1 MLASDLCH
9 ILAPCVAGMMLELS
23 KKHTKVS
30 ENSGAALRGFQNT
43 GKSMLA
49 GRFPFP
55 GSPDIGVSFK
65 IKGQTLLKTWKPKR
79 GPVKTTVPPKWC

>member
-1 MLASDLCH
+1 
-9 ILAPCVAGMMLELS
+9 MLELS

-30 ENSGAALRGFQNT
+30 DNSGAALRGFQNT

-65 IKGQTLLKTWKPKR
+65 IKGQTLLKTNMETQK
-79 GPVKTTVPPKWC
+79 GPCKDYSPSKMVLYEFPF